1 MALTSNTIKD
11 LLTKLETGIEGF
23 IGAAIAD
30 SESGMCLG
38 ATGGGGIMNMEVA
51 AASNTEVVRS
61 KRKAIKTLGL
71 RDEVEDILITLSKQ
85 YHLIRPLRSRP
96 SVFIYVALDRSR
108 ANLGLARYTLTES
121 ERDLVG

>member
-1 MALTSNTIKD
+1 
-11 LLTKLETGIEGF
+11 
-23 IGAAIAD
+23 
-30 SESGMCLG
+30 
-38 ATGGGGIMNMEVA
+38 MNMEVA

>member
-1 MALTSNTIKD
+1 MALTSISIKE
-11 LLTKLETGIEGF
+11 LLAKLETGIDGF

-51 AASNTEVVRS
+51 AASNTEVVRA

-71 RDEVEDILITLSKQ
+71 RDEVEDILLTLGKQ

-96 SVFIYVALDRSR
+96 SVFIYIALDRGR
-108 ANLGLARYTLTES
+108 ANLGLARFALTES
-121 ERDLVG
+121 ERDIVG